1 MENVLNSVARISSDK
16 NNLIQALIL
25 GILAFLVPTFL
36 SGMIVG
42 IFGETSVISN
52 NSQFI
57 VGSIVNILLITAAIN
72 VKGFK
77 NIIGIV
83 TMPSIST
90 ILSGYV
96 FGTASTFMVYMI
108 PAIWIGNFLLIYA
121 YKFFMIN
128 KNMNV
133 FLAGVIGIILKV
145 ATIFGFFE
153 LISLFGIFP
162 AKVASVLQVAMGFN
176 QLVTASIAVVLVGT
190 LEMIINRKKSVESK
204 I

>member
-1 MENVLNSVARISSDK
+1 MENVLNSVARVSTEK
-16 NNLIQALIL
+16 NNVIQALIL
-25 GILAFLVPTFL
+25 GILAFLIPTFL

-108 PAIWIGNFLLIYA
+108 PAIWVGNFLLIYA

-133 FLAGVIGIILKV
+133 FLAGVIGVIFKV
-145 ATIFGFFE
+145 TVIFGFFE

-162 AKVASVLQVAMGFN
+162 SKVASMLQVAMGFN
-176 QLVTASIAVVLVGT
+176 QLITASIAVVLVGT
-190 LEMIINRKKSVESK
+190 AEMVVSRKKIVK
-204 I
+204 N

>member
-1 MENVLNSVARISSDK
+1 MENVLNSVARVSTEK
-16 NNLIQALIL
+16 NNVIQALIL
-25 GILAFLVPTFL
+25 GILAFLIPTFL

-42 IFGETSVISN
+42 IFGETSVIAN

-77 NIIGIV
+77 NIIGII

-128 KNMNV
+128 KNINV
-133 FLAGVIGIILKV
+133 FLAGVIGVILKV
-145 ATIFGFFE
+145 AVIFGFFE
-153 LISLFGIFP
+153 LISFFGIFP

-176 QLVTASIAVVLVGT
+176 QLITASIAVVLVGAV
-190 LEMIINRKKSVESK
+190 EMVISRKETAKN
-204 I
+204 

>member
-1 MENVLNSVARISSDK
+1 MENVLNSVARVSTEK
-16 NNLIQALIL
+16 NNVIQALIL
-25 GILAFLVPTFL
+25 GILAFLIPTFL

-108 PAIWIGNFLLIYA
+108 PAIWVGNFLLIYA

-128 KNMNV
+128 KNMNA
-133 FLAGVIGIILKV
+133 FLAGVIGVIFKV
-145 ATIFGFFE
+145 AVIFGFFE

-162 AKVASVLQVAMGFN
+162 SKVASMLQVAMGFN
-176 QLVTASIAVVLVGT
+176 QLITASIAVVLVGT
-190 LEMIINRKKSVESK
+190 VEMIVSRKKIVK
-204 I
+204 N